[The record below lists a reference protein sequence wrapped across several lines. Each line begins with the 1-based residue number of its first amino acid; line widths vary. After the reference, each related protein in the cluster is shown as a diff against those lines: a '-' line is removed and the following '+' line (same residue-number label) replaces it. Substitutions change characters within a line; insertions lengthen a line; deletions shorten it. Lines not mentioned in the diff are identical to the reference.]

1 MNYIKITKYCKV
13 SLTSKISFHLLKVK
27 EIKTE
32 NSAIVVINPSF
43 DVNNNQIKSG
53 LFKLACLVKKLCFK
67 IIKILR
73 IIKFI
78 I

>member
-1 MNYIKITKYCKV
+1 MNYIKISKYCKV
-13 SLTSKISFHLLKVK
+13 TLTSTISFHSLKVK
-27 EIKTE
+27 KIKIE
-32 NSAIVVINPSF
+32 NPAIMVINPNF

-53 LFKLACLVKKLCFK
+53 LFKLACLVKKFCFK